1 MFVPDFLVIIFF
13 PDFEFI
19 DIEEIFLDVYV
30 RIGVFRPRFTRRR
43 SGAPC
48 PAIRSS
54 RLLEISIPIFLPEIE
69 IPIFLP
75 EIEIPIFEIE
85 IRIGIGEQVTENGF
99 GIDS

>member
-69 IPIFLP
+69 IPIF
-75 EIEIPIFEIE
+75 EIE
-85 IRIGIGEQVTENGF
+85 IRIGIGEQVAENGF